1 MEKLRKIR
9 DEKEAR
15 RCVTAA
21 RASGNLGL
29 WARAHGYDGR
39 SLHAWAM
46 NLARRVGAKAQP
58 PRRPR
63 LSERNIEASSPA
75 LVELVSAPS
84 PALAGRVVVQ
94 LGDVRIEV
102 GPDFDSATLRRL
114 LEVLRAC

>member
-15 RCVTAA
+15 QCVAAA
-21 RASGNLGL
+21 RAAGNLGQ

-46 NLARRVGAKAQP
+46 NLGRRAPAAKVRRARPARNAREGA
-58 PRRPR
+58 
-63 LSERNIEASSPA
+63 PA
-75 LVELVSAPS
+75 LVELVPS
-84 PALAGRVVVQ
+84 PSPMALGQVVVV

-102 GPDFDSATLRRL
+102 GPDFDAATLQRL
-114 LEVLRAC
+114 LAVLRAC

>member
-15 RCVTAA
+15 RCVAAA
-21 RASGNLGL
+21 RAAGNLGQ

-46 NLARRVGAKAQP
+46 NLERSAAVKATRQPSPVRSAAKGA
-58 PRRPR
+58 
-63 LSERNIEASSPA
+63 PA
-75 LVELVSAPS
+75 LVELVPLPSTAP
-84 PALAGRVVVQ
+84 AGRIVVQ

-102 GPDFDSATLRRL
+102 GPDFDPITLQRL
-114 LEVLRAC
+114 LAVLRAC

>member
-15 RCVTAA
+15 RCVAAA
-21 RASGNLGL
+21 RAAGNLGQ

-46 NLARRVGAKAQP
+46 NLGRGPAAKAS
-58 PRRPR
+58 PRRAAR
-63 LSERNIEASSPA
+63 AYNANESALA
-75 LVELVSAPS
+75 LVELIPTPS
-84 PALAGRVVVQ
+84 PMPTGRVVVQ

-102 GPDFDSATLRRL
+102 EPDFDSATLQRL
-114 LEVLRAC
+114 LAVLRAC

>member
-15 RCVTAA
+15 RCVAAA
-21 RASGNLGL
+21 RAAGNLGL

-46 NLARRVGAKAQP
+46 NLARRAPATKAVQRAGP
-58 PRRPR
+58 A
-63 LSERNIEASSPA
+63 RNAREEAPA
-75 LVELVSAPS
+75 LVELVPPPS
-84 PALAGRVVVQ
+84 TMPAGRLMVV
-94 LGDVRIEV
+94 LGDIRIEV
-102 GPDFDSATLRRL
+102 GPDFDPATLRQL